1 MGDDDYD
8 DFSKELNQY
17 RKSKDRGRGEFCLTN
32 RCGGKALYY
41 VGVFFISNFFF
52 FFFQV
57 RKVDVV
63 AGEGKEVGE

>member
-32 RCGGKALYY
+32 RCGGNALYY

-52 FFFQV
+52 LLQV
-57 RKVDVV
+57 RKVDEV
-63 AGEGKEVGE
+63 AGEGKEVEE